1 MGIIANAKA
10 LKNVQTIKNGG
21 KADFTYSQI
30 VNLIINLPD
39 ANRNLDKRT
48 FDELYSLYKKYNSAK
63 TPYYVDYNGYL
74 DLCMEVINDFNTIA
88 PYELYSGGNEFEVKK

>member
-39 ANRNLDKRT
+39 ANRNLDN
-48 FDELYSLYKKYNSAK
+48 LL
-63 TPYYVDYNGYL
+63 
-74 DLCMEVINDFNTIA
+74 LCLLIHLFIRIKSIGFT
-88 PYELYSGGNEFEVKK
+88 K